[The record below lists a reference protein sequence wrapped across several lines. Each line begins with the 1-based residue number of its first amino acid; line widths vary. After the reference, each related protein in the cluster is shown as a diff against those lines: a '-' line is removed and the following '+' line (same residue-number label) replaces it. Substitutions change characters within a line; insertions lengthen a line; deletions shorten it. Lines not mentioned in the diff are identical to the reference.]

1 VFRDVDVSG
10 SKPTIEREGFRQMP
24 EPTQIPGEG
33 SSQGAELQPI
43 PTKTKD
49 TKPLGSKP

>member
-24 EPTQIPGEG
+24 GLLRYQEKGEVL
-33 SSQGAELQPI
+33 SYNQFLQRL
-43 PTKTKD
+43 KT
-49 TKPLGSKP
+49 LNL